1 MAYSVGSFAAYTP
14 PLATVSG
21 VATVQY
27 RLRDAAGVPTGEV
40 LTGIQVSA
48 REIQPSNSS
57 LPRITMGTSAG
68 QALVVAIPILADQW
82 VDESGDTMTGD
93 LNLSGNELISA
104 RISEGS
110 F

>member
-1 MAYSVGSFAAYTP
+1 MPYFAGHFASYTP

-27 RLRDAAGVPTGEV
+27 RLRDATGNATGEI
-40 LTGIQVSA
+40 LTGIQISA
-48 REIQPSNSS
+48 REIQPSNSG
-57 LPRITMGTSAG
+57 LPRLTIGNSSG
-68 QALVVAIPILADQW
+68 QALVVAVPVLADQW

-93 LNLSGNELISA
+93 LDLSGNEIIAA